1 MTGKTFSIHTLGCKV
16 NSYESGVMAEAC
28 ERAGLIRVP
37 FGKNSDICIIN
48 TCAVTAESGRK
59 SMQFIRRARKV
70 NPNCVIVACGCF
82 TQISHEEAF
91 SDVQIL
97 LGSREKAS
105 VAKYIKEYLES
116 GTPIVRVS
124 SVKEKAPFEPMS
136 ALKNEHTRAFVKV
149 EDGCD
154 NFCSYC
160 IIPYARGRV
169 CSKGLQDAVDEISAL
184 VASGYR
190 EVVLTG
196 IHLDSYGK
204 DLENTDL
211 CDLIEAVD
219 KIPGIER
226 LRLGSLEP
234 VFMTEK
240 NVERLKNCVHL
251 CPQFHLSLQSGCD
264 ATLKRMNRHYTSAE
278 FAAAANLLRAAFG
291 EETALTTD
299 VIVGFCGET
308 EEEFL
313 ASCDFVRNIG
323 FANVHV
329 FPFSP
334 REGTRAYTMPD
345 QIPNGEKNRRA
356 AVMDGIKK
364 LSKTAYHSR
373 LVGKIQSVL
382 VETCTRNGEGYTVTG
397 HTRSFV
403 PVEVTTSAPVSPS
416 QLIDVLIT
424 LSDDEKCQGETG
436 KSR

>member
-1 MTGKTFSIHTLGCKV
+1 MAEKTFSIHTLGCKV

-28 ERAGLIRVP
+28 EKAGFVRVP
-37 FGKNSDICIIN
+37 FGKKSDVCIIN

-59 SMQFIRRARKV
+59 SMQFIRRARKE
-70 NPNCVIVACGCF
+70 NPDCVIVACGCF
-82 TQISHEEAF
+82 TQISDAEAF
-91 SDVQIL
+91 PDVQIL

-105 VAKYIKEYLES
+105 VAEYVKEYFANRK
-116 GTPIVRVS
+116 PIVRVN

-169 CSKGLQDAVDEISAL
+169 CSKPLNDAVEEIRAL
-184 VASGYR
+184 IATGYR

-211 CDLIEAVD
+211 CDLIKAVD
-219 KIPGIER
+219 GIEGLER

-240 NVERLKNCVHL
+240 NVERLKTCKHL

-278 FAAAANLLRAAFG
+278 FASAAKRLREAFG

-313 ASCDFVRNIG
+313 ASCEFVKSIG

-345 QIPNGEKNRRA
+345 HVPNSEKSRRA
-356 AVMDGIKK
+356 ALMDGIKK
-364 LSKTAYHSR
+364 LSKTEYHSR
-373 LVGKIQSVL
+373 LVGSVQVIL
-382 VETCTRNGEGYTVTG
+382 VETCTQKDGAYTVTG

-403 PVEVTTSAPVSPS
+403 PVEVVSDSPIEAS
-416 QLIDVLIT
+416 RLLEVLIT
-424 LSDDEKCQGETG
+424 FSDDEKCLGEVAKT
-436 KSR
+436 R